1 MEKQSAAIQIAMA
14 QGITVRHCSIFDV
27 PRAGINIGD
36 GCWGGHVIEFCD
48 VFDTVKE
55 TGDHGSFNSWGRDRY
70 WGLKDVDL
78 NALAQKGLHDL
89 PRLDTV
95 KPIILRNN
103 RWRCDHGW
111 DIDLDDGS
119 SNYRIENNL
128 CLNGGIKLREG
139 FDRVVANNIMVA
151 NSFHPHV
158 WYKGS
163 DDIFQRNIVFTDY
176 KPIDV
181 PKPWG
186 EQCDFNLWHKPGKL
200 APTPSLSLQAQSG
213 RDQQSLEA
221 DAKFRDASHGD
232 YRVADDSPAL
242 KLGFK
247 NFPMDQFGVQSQRL
261 KRVTRMP
268 LLPR

>member
-1 MEKQSAAIQIAMA
+1 MSRD
-14 QGITVRHCSIFDV
+14 ITIRHCSIHDV

-36 GCWGGHVIEFCD
+36 GCWGGHLIEFCD

-70 WGLKDVDL
+70 WGLNDVDL
-78 NALAQKGLHDL
+78 NAPAQHGLRDL

-95 KPIILRNN
+95 KPVILRNN

-139 FDRVVANNIMVA
+139 FDRVVENNIMAA

-158 WYKGS
+158 WFKGS
-163 DDIFQRNIVFTDY
+163 DDVFRHNIVFTDY
-176 KPIDV
+176 RPIEV

-186 EQCDFNLWHKPGKL
+186 RECDFNLLHKPGEL
-200 APTPSLSLQAQSG
+200 TPSPAVALQARSG
-213 RDQQSLEA
+213 RDEHSLEA
-221 DAKFRDASHGD
+221 DAKFVHSAIGD
-232 YRVADDSPAL
+232 YRVTDDSPAL

-247 NFPMDQFGVQSQRL
+247 NFPMDQFGVQSPRL
-261 KRVTRMP
+261 KQIALKRE
-268 LLPR
+268 